1 MPCQTSSSVS
11 WHSKNFPEL
20 NSWVAFWTCRISAG
34 SKFGSGGFSLIAAR
48 PGGELDQPGGQK
60 RDENLVVPGERNSPS
75 SLLHGPPENLLRR
88 ALVLEEIHSRGGAF
102 R

>member
-20 NSWVAFWTCRISAG
+20 NSSAAFWICRISAG
-34 SKFGSGGFSLIAAR
+34 SRFGSGGFSLIAAR

-60 RDENLVVPGERNSPS
+60 RDENLVVPGEGNSLS
-75 SLLHGPPENLLRR
+75 SLPHRPPENIFRR
-88 ALVLEEIHSRGGAF
+88 AVVLAEIQIRRGGM
-102 R
+102 